1 MILCD
6 YWRGLKVY
14 SVIYVKSLKTVE
26 YNCNRMLCLGSA
38 SFPPF
43 HKFLK
48 DDEKIFSS
56 EKYVTFNSLDMV
68 GSYLFRGEGRVEPQE
83 ALLRGDPGP
92 SSFSTEFHASNF
104 HESDNILS
112 ITVSIPLKSSFLSSC
127 AF

>member
-48 DDEKIFSS
+48 DDEKIFSL
-56 EKYVTFNSLDMV
+56 EKYVTLTV
-68 GSYLFRGEGRVEPQE
+68 LTWRK
-83 ALLRGDPGP
+83 
-92 SSFSTEFHASNF
+92 TF